1 MRPYECSDCGKAYK
15 DAASFKRH
23 RLVHTGE
30 RPHPCDLCIEQ
41 FIDSKSLRRHRE
53 IAHPTALPVPIV
65 EEEEYY
71 DDDDYVD
78 PGQEEEY
85 LPIEY
90 RPGGD
95 YGAIKEEEG
104 EEDGMLDDEAANEDS
119 GEEGDLE
126 IVTEGPD
133 DSGVSSTG
141 TGLDSSGNGLNSS
154 SLGINSSGLG
164 INSSLDLTV

>member
-1 MRPYECSDCGKAYK
+1 M
-15 DAASFKRH
+15 
-23 RLVHTGE
+23 
-30 RPHPCDLCIEQ
+30 
-41 FIDSKSLRRHRE
+41 
-53 IAHPTALPVPIV
+53 V
-65 EEEEYY
+65 EEEEYD

-85 LPIEY
+85 RPIEY
-90 RPGGD
+90 RPDQECGP
-95 YGAIKEEEG
+95 AEEEG
-104 EEDGMLDDEAANEDS
+104 EEDGVLDDEAANEDS

-141 TGLDSSGNGLNSS
+141 TGLNSSGNGLNSS

-164 INSSLDLTV
+164 INYSLDLTV

>member
-1 MRPYECSDCGKAYK
+1 MGAYK

-30 RPHPCDLCIEQ
+30 RPHPCDLCPEQ

-65 EEEEYY
+65 EEEEY
-71 DDDDYVD
+71 DEDDDYVD

-85 LPIEY
+85 QADTENIPI
-90 RPGGD
+90 
-95 YGAIKEEEG
+95 EEG
-104 EEDGMLDDEAANEDS
+104 EEDS
-119 GEEGDLE
+119 SEEGGLE

-141 TGLDSSGNGLNSS
+141 TGLNSSGNGLNSS
-154 SLGINSSGLG
+154 SLGINSS
-164 INSSLDLTV
+164 LDLTV

>member
-1 MRPYECSDCGKAYK
+1 MG
-15 DAASFKRH
+15 RH

-30 RPHPCDLCIEQ
+30 RPHPCDLCAEQ

-65 EEEEYY
+65 EE
-71 DDDDYVD
+71 
-78 PGQEEEY
+78 
-85 LPIEY
+85 
-90 RPGGD
+90 
-95 YGAIKEEEG
+95 
-104 EEDGMLDDEAANEDS
+104 DEAANEDS
-119 GEEGDLE
+119 DEEGDLE

-133 DSGVSSTG
+133 DSGVSSSG
-141 TGLDSSGNGLNSS
+141 TGLNTSGNGLNSS